1 MFVTMQSKYSV
12 SEPPQVS
19 PAKRRVFANQTL
31 PRMRKQLFFL
41 VFVLCSWAIMAE
53 PLSIPVKITSYL
65 ISRRQTAVQY
75 EKADLIIDDETQS
88 WEIVLYRKDGT
99 DPEHIKLE
107 KFESVGRDNG
117 VFRTIIIQE
126 GSKTSGSDLF
136 AYMPVFTDGKI
147 QVDLCDTRTE
157 GVRRRIILEL

>member
-1 MFVTMQSKYSV
+1 MFITMQSKYSV
-12 SEPPQVS
+12 SEPPQASSVE
-19 PAKRRVFANQTL
+19 RQVLGYL

-41 VFVLCSWAIMAE
+41 AFVLCSWTIMAE
-53 PLSIPVKITSYL
+53 PLSVPVKITSYL
-65 ISRRQTAVQY
+65 ISRRQTAAQY

-107 KFESVGRDNG
+107 KFEATGRDNG
-117 VFRTIIIQE
+117 VFRTITIQE
-126 GSKTSGSDLF
+126 GSTTSGSNLF

-157 GVRRRIILEL
+157 GVRRRLILEL